1 MLSKEE
7 LTKRWMILEGVC
19 ANEDYD
25 PGPILSHIDAQ
36 TEQLKEARGL
46 LEENCPACR
55 GFEWL
60 GHTPDCPIAVLKD
73 TNAMLDQFRATPSGV
88 PEELMGHHED
98 IKFLVFKLNE
108 VIAYLRRNHED
119 HT

>member
-46 LEENCPACR
+46 LEESLAPAPYSALKKR
-55 GFEWL
+55 
-60 GHTPDCPIAVLKD
+60 IAAFLKE
-73 TNAMLDQFRATPSGV
+73 T
-88 PEELMGHHED
+88 E
-98 IKFLVFKLNE
+98 
-108 VIAYLRRNHED
+108 
-119 HT
+119 